1 MPYEVVTV
9 EKPVN
14 LRTLAAKIGSGED
27 ELAVLNPE
35 LRHQA
40 TPGGPYDLR
49 VPPGT
54 GPSVLAAVDA
64 LPAWSPPKPAY
75 VVHRVRR
82 GETLS
87 TIAVR
92 YRTSIDRIREAN
104 NLRSS
109 RMIRAGQKLR
119 IPLTNAS

>member
-1 MPYEVVTV
+1 M
-9 EKPVN
+9 
-14 LRTLAAKIGSGED
+14 
-27 ELAVLNPE
+27 
-35 LRHQA
+35 
-40 TPGGPYDLR
+40 
-49 VPPGT
+49 
-54 GPSVLAAVDA
+54 VDA
-64 LPAWSPPKPAY
+64 LPAWSPPRPSY

-92 YRTSIDRIREAN
+92 YHTSIDRIREAN

-109 RMIRAGQKLR
+109 GMIRAGQKLR